1 MHAVAALVP
10 NRSQPPLPTRLPPH
24 PHLQFKGTVLLV
36 PSGVDRITN
45 STLQALESDKS
56 IEDAIQNA
64 ITRASKTIREMKWFE
79 VTQTRGHIENGSIGH
94 YQVTLRVGF
103 TLEG

>member
-10 NRSQPPLPTRLPPH
+10 NRSQPPSPTRPPPH

-56 IEDAIQNA
+56 IEDAEVKALLAVRKMGIQT
-64 ITRASKTIREMKWFE
+64 IWRPDGWMGSRA
-79 VTQTRGHIENGSIGH
+79 VYHD
-94 YQVTLRVGF
+94 
-103 TLEG
+103 